1 MEVRIIRR
9 RPRSVDDRELC
20 HFTLLNLLFRDALVA
35 VVVVVCYKGPY
46 AKHDGNGNGN
56 ENVTKQKMSK
66 TVAVHVRYNSWY
78 ISLPSSAKQQRE
90 MTKVGVV
97 WRT

>member
-1 MEVRIIRR
+1 MEVRKIRR

-35 VVVVVCYKGPY
+35 VVVVVWCKGPY
-46 AKHDGNGNGN
+46 AKHDGNGN

-66 TVAVHVRYNSWY
+66 TLAVHVRYNSWY
-78 ISLPSSAKQQRE
+78 ISLPSSPKQQRE